1 MPRGAAEAGGK
12 KSLNELQRER
22 RSDHLSA
29 ETKDIHVVVFD
40 ALTGRKHVMDQSGA
54 HPRDLIR
61 GDRGANAAAA
71 QRHPAL
77 DLARRDSPR
86 QGDDEIRVVI
96 SRVQPICAEVLNV
109 IAVAAQSRAE
119 LDL

>member
-1 MPRGAAEAGGK
+1 MPRCSAEAGGK
-12 KSLNELQRER
+12 KSLDELQRER

-54 HPRDLIR
+54 DPRDLIR
-61 GDRGANAAAA
+61 GDRGSDAAAA
-71 QRHPAL
+71 QRHASL

-96 SRVQPICAEVLNV
+96 RRVQLIRTKVCDLMARLAQRLGQFVL
-109 IAVAAQSRAE
+109 
-119 LDL
+119 